1 MSSVA
6 LSAMTCEVLKQMC
19 RERGLKVSGKKDEL
33 VSRIE
38 AFDSPPAASA
48 CAEEVEESAE
58 SDSCEIGDASAMKAK
73 LQAMPLADVMK
84 IAKAAM
90 AELERRAK
98 SGAPKAAKAGGAA
111 AAPKKNSVAEW
122 QQFVLNYSLE
132 NGWPIFEYKANR
144 KLDGVMTPVTIEMPA
159 SELVDGAYIVPGS
172 VSKKSPAGVQLSI
185 SQAMCL
191 AKKYWSS
198 KENAGEREDIWQA
211 FQETQPKEKIVAVAS
226 PSRPKMTLA
235 ALQQQQLA
243 AEAALK
249 AAAEAAKAKNALGK
263 PAPKAKPLVKK
274 AVAAAAAVPKWSCPN
289 DSMMHEFSHG
299 GVQYRRNF
307 DGYIFDMDEDAT
319 YLGKWD
325 EAKNCLDDTVANP
338 FE

>member
-1 MSSVA
+1 MSTVA
-6 LSAMTCEVLKQMC
+6 LNAMTCEMLKQLC
-19 RERGLKVSGKKDEL
+19 RDRGLKVSGKKDEL

-38 AFDSPPAASA
+38 AFDSPPAAA
-48 CAEEVEESAE
+48 CAEESAE
-58 SDSCEIGDASAMKAK
+58 EDSESCELGDASAMKAK

-111 AAPKKNSVAEW
+111 AAAPKKNSVAEW
-122 QQFVLNYSLE
+122 QQFVLAYSLE
-132 NGWPIFEYKANR
+132 NGWPTFEYKANR
-144 KLDGVMTPVTIEMPA
+144 KLDGVMTPVVIEMPA

-191 AKKYWSS
+191 AKMYWSS
-198 KENAGEREDIWQA
+198 KENTGTRADIWAA
-211 FQETQPKEKIVAVAS
+211 FQETQPQEKIVAVS

-243 AEAALK
+243 AEAAAK
-249 AAAEAAKAKNALGK
+249 ALAEAAKAKNAAGK
-263 PAPKAKPLVKK
+263 PAPKAKTLVKK
-274 AVAAAAAVPKWSCPN
+274 AVAAAAAAPKWTCPDDGN
-289 DSMMHEFSHG
+289 MHAFEHG
-299 GVQYRRNF
+299 GMAYQRTF
-307 DGYIFDMDEDAT
+307 AGYIFDAEAE

-325 EAKNCLDDTVANP
+325 EVKQCVDDTVANP
-338 FE
+338 FED

>member
-19 RERGLKVSGKKDEL
+19 RERGLKVSGKKEEL
-33 VSRIE
+33 VSRLVEID
-38 AFDSPPAASA
+38 APAAAA
-48 CAEEVEESAE
+48 CAESADEEDSE
-58 SDSCEIGDASAMKAK
+58 SCELGDASAMKAK
-73 LQAMPLADVMK
+73 LQAMPLADLMK

-90 AELERRAK
+90 VELERRAK
-98 SGAPKAAKAGGAA
+98 SGAPKAAKAAVA

-132 NGWPIFEYKANR
+132 NGWPTFEYKANR
-144 KLDGVMTPVTIEMPA
+144 KLDGVMTPVVIEMPA

-198 KENAGEREDIWQA
+198 KENSGERADIWAA
-211 FQETQPKEKIVAVAS
+211 FQETQPQEKIVAVS

-243 AEAALK
+243 AEAAAK
-249 AAAEAAKAKNALGK
+249 AAAEAAKAKNAAGK
-263 PAPKAKPLVKK
+263 PAPKPKTLVKK
-274 AVAAAAAVPKWSCPN
+274 AAAPKWTCPDDGN
-289 DSMMHEFSHG
+289 MHAFEHG
-299 GVQYRRNF
+299 GVAFQRTF
-307 DGYIFDMDEDAT
+307 AGYIFDAEAE

-325 EAKNCLDDTVANP
+325 EANNRVDTTVPNP
-338 FE
+338 FED

>member
-6 LSAMTCEVLKQMC
+6 ISAMTCEALKQMC

-38 AFDSPPAASA
+38 AFDSPVAA
-48 CAEEVEESAE
+48 CAEEEESAE
-58 SDSCEIGDASAMKAK
+58 SDSEDFGDAATMKAK

-111 AAPKKNSVAEW
+111 AVPKKNSVADW
-122 QQFVLNYSLE
+122 QQFVLNHALE

-159 SELVDGAYIVPGS
+159 SELMDGAYIVPGS

-211 FQETQPKEKIVAVAS
+211 FQVTQPQEKIVAVAS

-243 AEAALK
+243 AEAAAK
-249 AAAEAAKAKNALGK
+249 ALAEAAKAKNAK

-274 AVAAAAAVPKWSCPN
+274 AAAAAAPKWSCAN
-289 DSMMHEFSHG
+289 DGLMHKFSHG

-307 DGYIFDMDEDAT
+307 DGYIFDMDEEAT

>member
-1 MSSVA
+1 
-6 LSAMTCEVLKQMC
+6 MTCEALKQMC

-38 AFDSPPAASA
+38 AHDSPAAASA
-48 CAEEVEESAE
+48 CADEVEESAE
-58 SDSCEIGDASAMKAK
+58 SSEEEFGDASAMKAK
-73 LQAMPLADVMK
+73 LQSMPLADVMK

-98 SGAPKAAKAGGAA
+98 SGAPKAAKAVA

-132 NGWPIFEYKANR
+132 NGWPTFEYKANR
-144 KLDGVMTPVTIEMPA
+144 KLDGVLTPVTIEMPA

-198 KENAGEREDIWQA
+198 KENSGERADIWAA
-211 FQETQPKEKIVAVAS
+211 FQATQPQEKIVAVS

-235 ALQQQQLA
+235 ALNQQQLA
-243 AEAALK
+243 AEAAAK
-249 AAAEAAKAKNALGK
+249 ALAEAAKLKNAK
-263 PAPKAKPLVKK
+263 PAAKAAKPLVKK
-274 AVAAAAAVPKWSCPN
+274 AMAAAPKWTCPDDGN
-289 DSMMHEFSHG
+289 MHDFESG
-299 GVQYRRNF
+299 GVKYKRTF
-307 DGYIFDMDEDAT
+307 AGYIFDADAE

-338 FE
+338 FEE

>member
-6 LSAMTCEVLKQMC
+6 ISAMTCEALKQMC

-38 AFDSPPAASA
+38 AFDSPAAASA
-48 CAEEVEESAE
+48 CSEEVEESAE
-58 SDSCEIGDASAMKAK
+58 SDSEDFGDAAAMKAK

-98 SGAPKAAKAGGAA
+98 SGAPKAAKAAAA

-132 NGWPIFEYKANR
+132 NGWPVFEYKANR

-243 AEAALK
+243 AEAAAK
-249 AAAEAAKAKNALGK
+249 ALAEAAKAKNALGK
-263 PAPKAKPLVKK
+263 PAPKPKTLVKK
-274 AVAAAAAVPKWSCPN
+274 AVAKWTCADDGN
-289 DSMMHEFSHG
+289 MHAFEHG
-299 GVQYRRNF
+299 GVAYQRTF
-307 DGYIFDMDEDAT
+307 AGYIFDADAE

-325 EAKNCLDDTVANP
+325 EAKNCLDDTVPNP
-338 FE
+338 FED

>member
-1 MSSVA
+1 MSSI
-6 LSAMTCEVLKQMC
+6 SAMTCEALKQMC

-38 AFDSPPAASA
+38 AHDSPAAVSA
-48 CAEEVEESAE
+48 EEESAE
-58 SDSCEIGDASAMKAK
+58 SAESSEEEFGDASAMKAK
-73 LQAMPLADVMK
+73 LQSMPLADVMK

-98 SGAPKAAKAGGAA
+98 SGAPKAAKAVA

-132 NGWPIFEYKANR
+132 NGWPTFEYKANR
-144 KLDGVMTPVTIEMPA
+144 KLDGVLTPVTIEMPA

-198 KENAGEREDIWQA
+198 KENSGERADIWAA
-211 FQETQPKEKIVAVAS
+211 FQETQPQEKIVAVAS

-243 AEAALK
+243 AEAAAK
-249 AAAEAAKAKNALGK
+249 AAAEAAKAKNAK
-263 PAPKAKPLVKK
+263 PAAKVAKPLVKK
-274 AVAAAAAVPKWSCPN
+274 AVAAAPKWTCP
-289 DSMMHEFSHG
+289 DDGLMHDFEAGSVKYKRTFA
-299 GVQYRRNF
+299 
-307 DGYIFDMDEDAT
+307 GYIFDTDEENT

-325 EAKNCLDDTVANP
+325 EAKNCLDDSVANP

>member
-38 AFDSPPAASA
+38 AFDSPAAASAA
-48 CAEEVEESAE
+48 CAEEEESAE
-58 SDSCEIGDASAMKAK
+58 SDSEDFGDAATMKAK

-90 AELERRAK
+90 AELERREK
-98 SGAPKAAKAGGAA
+98 SGAPKAAKAGGAAA

-263 PAPKAKPLVKK
+263 PAAKAKPLVKK
-274 AVAAAAAVPKWSCPN
+274 ALAAVPKWSCPN

>member
-6 LSAMTCEVLKQMC
+6 ISAMTCEALKQMC

-33 VSRIE
+33 VSRLVE
-38 AFDSPPAASA
+38 ADAPPAAA
-48 CAEEVEESAE
+48 CASESADE
-58 SDSCEIGDASAMKAK
+58 EDSESCELGDASAMKAR
-73 LQAMPLADVMK
+73 LQAMPLADLMK

-90 AELERRAK
+90 VELERRAK
-98 SGAPKAAKAGGAA
+98 SGAPKAAKAVTA

-132 NGWPIFEYKANR
+132 NGWPTFEYKANR

-172 VSKKSPAGVQLSI
+172 VSKKSPSGVQLSI

-198 KENAGEREDIWQA
+198 KENSGERADIWAA
-211 FQETQPKEKIVAVAS
+211 FQETQPQEKIVAVS
-226 PSRPKMTLA
+226 PARPKMTLA
-235 ALQQQQLA
+235 VLQQQQLA
-243 AEAALK
+243 AEAAAK
-249 AAAEAAKAKNALGK
+249 AAAEAAKAKNAAGK
-263 PAPKAKPLVKK
+263 PAPKPKTLVKK
-274 AVAAAAAVPKWSCPN
+274 AAAKWSCADDGN
-289 DSMMHEFSHG
+289 MHAFEHG
-299 GVQYRRNF
+299 GVQYQRTF
-307 DGYIFDMDEDAT
+307 AGYIFDADAE

-325 EAKNCLDDTVANP
+325 EAKQCVDTTVANP
-338 FE
+338 FED

>member
-38 AFDSPPAASA
+38 AFDSPAAASAA
-48 CAEEVEESAE
+48 CAEEEESAE
-58 SDSCEIGDASAMKAK
+58 SDSEEFGDAATMKAK

-243 AEAALK
+243 AEAAAK
-249 AAAEAAKAKNALGK
+249 ALAEAAKLKNAAGK
-263 PAPKAKPLVKK
+263 PAPKAKTLVKK
-274 AVAAAAAVPKWSCPN
+274 AAAPKWTCADDGN
-289 DSMMHEFSHG
+289 MHAFEHG
-299 GVQYRRNF
+299 GVAYQRTF
-307 DGYIFDMDEDAT
+307 AGYIFDAEAE
-319 YLGKWD
+319 YLGQWD
-325 EAKNCLDDTVANP
+325 EAKQCVDTTVANP
-338 FE
+338 FEE

>member
-6 LSAMTCEVLKQMC
+6 ISAMTCEALKQMC

-38 AFDSPPAASA
+38 AFDSPAAA
-48 CAEEVEESAE
+48 AEEEVEESAE
-58 SDSCEIGDASAMKAK
+58 SDSCEMGDASAMKAK

-132 NGWPIFEYKANR
+132 NGWPTFEYKANR

-198 KENAGEREDIWQA
+198 KENSGERADIWAA
-211 FQETQPKEKIVAVAS
+211 FQETQPQEKIVAVS

-235 ALQQQQLA
+235 ALQQTQLA
-243 AEAALK
+243 AEAAAK
-249 AAAEAAKAKNALGK
+249 AVIEATKAKALAAKPVAKS
-263 PAPKAKPLVKK
+263 AKPLVKK
-274 AVAAAAAVPKWSCPN
+274 AAAAAAKWSCPN
-289 DSMMHEFSHG
+289 DGLMHEFSHG

-307 DGYIFDMDEDAT
+307 DGYIFGMDEDAT

-325 EAKNCLDDTVANP
+325 EAKSCLDDTVANP

>member
-6 LSAMTCEVLKQMC
+6 ISAMTCEALKQMC

-38 AFDSPPAASA
+38 AFDSPAAASA
-48 CAEEVEESAE
+48 ACAEEESAE
-58 SDSCEIGDASAMKAK
+58 SDSEDFGDASAMKAK

-111 AAPKKNSVAEW
+111 AAAPKKNSVAEW
-122 QQFVLNYSLE
+122 QQYVLNYSLE

-144 KLDGVMTPVTIEMPA
+144 KLDGVMQPVTIEMPA
-159 SELVDGAYIVPGS
+159 SELVDGAYIVPSS
-172 VSKKSPAGVQLSI
+172 VSKKSPNGVQLSI

-198 KENAGEREDIWQA
+198 KENAGEREDLWQA
-211 FQETQPKEKIVAVAS
+211 FQATQPQEKIVAVS

-263 PAPKAKPLVKK
+263 PAAKAKPLVKK
-274 AVAAAAAVPKWSCPN
+274 AVAAAAAVPKWSCAN
-289 DSMMHEFSHG
+289 DGLMHEFSHG

>member
-6 LSAMTCEVLKQMC
+6 ISAMTCEALKQMC

-111 AAPKKNSVAEW
+111 AAAPKKNSVAEW
-122 QQFVLNYSLE
+122 QQYVLNYSLE

-144 KLDGVMTPVTIEMPA
+144 KLDGVMQPVTIEMPA

-198 KENAGEREDIWQA
+198 KENSGERADIWAA
-211 FQETQPKEKIVAVAS
+211 FQETQPQEKIVAVS

-263 PAPKAKPLVKK
+263 PAPKSAKPLVKK
-274 AVAAAAAVPKWSCPN
+274 AAAAVPKWSCPN

>member
-6 LSAMTCEVLKQMC
+6 LSAMTCEALKQMC

-122 QQFVLNYSLE
+122 QQYVLNYSLE
-132 NGWPIFEYKANR
+132 NGWPTFEYKANR
-144 KLDGVMTPVTIEMPA
+144 KLDGVMTPVVIEMPA

-198 KENAGEREDIWQA
+198 KENSGERADIWAA
-211 FQETQPKEKIVAVAS
+211 FQETQPQEKIVAVAS

-243 AEAALK
+243 AEAAAK
-249 AAAEAAKAKNALGK
+249 ALAEAAKAKNAAGK
-263 PAPKAKPLVKK
+263 PAITI
-274 AVAAAAAVPKWSCPN
+274 
-289 DSMMHEFSHG
+289 SMAL
-299 GVQYRRNF
+299 RK
-307 DGYIFDMDEDAT
+307 T
-319 YLGKWD
+319 
-325 EAKNCLDDTVANP
+325 
-338 FE
+338 

>member
-1 MSSVA
+1 MASISA
-6 LSAMTCEVLKQMC
+6 LTCENLKQMC

-38 AFDSPPAASA
+38 EHDSPAAASA
-48 CAEEVEESAE
+48 CAAEEESAE
-58 SDSCEIGDASAMKAK
+58 SDSEEFGDAATMKAK

-98 SGAPKAAKAGGAA
+98 SGAPKAAKAAGA

-144 KLDGVMTPVTIEMPA
+144 KLDGVMQPVTIEMPA

-198 KENAGEREDIWQA
+198 KENSGEREDLWQA
-211 FQETQPKEKIVAVAS
+211 FQATQPQEKIVAVAAS
-226 PSRPKMTLA
+226 PRPKMTLA

-243 AEAALK
+243 AEAAAK
-249 AAAEAAKAKNALGK
+249 ALAEATKLKNAAGK
-263 PAPKAKPLVKK
+263 PAAKAKPLVKK
-274 AVAAAAAVPKWSCPN
+274 AVAVKWSCP
-289 DSMMHEFSHG
+289 DDDLMHEFSHG

-307 DGYIFDMDEDAT
+307 AGYIFDTDADKT

-325 EAKNCLDDTVANP
+325 EVKNCLDESVANP
-338 FE
+338 YED

>member
-1 MSSVA
+1 MSSI
-6 LSAMTCEVLKQMC
+6 SAMTCEALKQMC

-132 NGWPIFEYKANR
+132 NGWPVFEYKANR

-198 KENAGEREDIWQA
+198 KENSGERADIWAA
-211 FQETQPKEKIVAVAS
+211 FQETQPQEKIVAVAS

-243 AEAALK
+243 AEAAAK
-249 AAAEAAKAKNALGK
+249 ALAEAAKLKNAAGK
-263 PAPKAKPLVKK
+263 PAPKAKTLVKK
-274 AVAAAAAVPKWSCPN
+274 AAAPKWTCADDGN
-289 DSMMHEFSHG
+289 MHAFEHG
-299 GVQYRRNF
+299 GVAYQRTF
-307 DGYIFDMDEDAT
+307 AGYIFDAEAE
-319 YLGKWD
+319 YLGQWD
-325 EAKNCLDDTVANP
+325 EAKQCVDTTVANP
-338 FE
+338 FEE

>member
-6 LSAMTCEVLKQMC
+6 ISAMTCEALKQMC

-38 AFDSPPAASA
+38 AFDSPPAAA
-48 CAEEVEESAE
+48 CAESADEAE
-58 SDSCEIGDASAMKAK
+58 SDSEEFGDAATMKAK

-111 AAPKKNSVAEW
+111 AAAPKKNSVAEW

-132 NGWPIFEYKANR
+132 NGWPTFEYKANR
-144 KLDGVMTPVTIEMPA
+144 KLDGVMTPVVIEMPA

-198 KENAGEREDIWQA
+198 KENSGERADIWAA
-211 FQETQPKEKIVAVAS
+211 FQETQPQEKIVAVS

-243 AEAALK
+243 AEAAAK
-249 AAAEAAKAKNALGK
+249 AAIEATKAKNAAGK
-263 PAPKAKPLVKK
+263 PAAKAKPLVKK
-274 AVAAAAAVPKWSCPN
+274 AAAAAVKWSCPN
-289 DSMMHEFSHG
+289 DGMMHAFSHG

-307 DGYIFDMDEDAT
+307 DGYIFGMDDDAT

-325 EAKNCLDDTVANP
+325 EAKSCLDDTVANP

>member
-6 LSAMTCEVLKQMC
+6 ISAMTCEALKQMC

-38 AFDSPPAASA
+38 AHDSPAAASA
-48 CAEEVEESAE
+48 ACAEEESAE
-58 SDSCEIGDASAMKAK
+58 SDSEEFGDAATMKAK

-98 SGAPKAAKAGGAA
+98 SGAPKAAKAAGGAA

-122 QQFVLNYSLE
+122 QQYVLNYSLE

-198 KENAGEREDIWQA
+198 KENAGEREDLWQA
-211 FQETQPKEKIVAVAS
+211 FQATQPQEKIVAVAS

-235 ALQQQQLA
+235 ALQQTQLA

-263 PAPKAKPLVKK
+263 PAAKSAKPLVKK
-274 AVAAAAAVPKWSCPN
+274 AVAAVPKWSCA
-289 DSMMHEFSHG
+289 DDGLMHEFSHG

-307 DGYIFDMDEDAT
+307 DGYIFGMDEDAT

>member
-1 MSSVA
+1 MSTA
-6 LSAMTCEVLKQMC
+6 TLSAMTCEVLKQMC

-33 VSRIE
+33 VSRLVEID
-38 AFDSPPAASA
+38 APAAP
-48 CAEEVEESAE
+48 VEEAEDSSEPAE
-58 SDSCEIGDASAMKAK
+58 SVDVDAMKAS
-73 LQAMPLADVMK
+73 LQSMPLADVMK

-90 AELERRAK
+90 TELERRAK
-98 SGAPKAAKAGGAA
+98 SGAPKAAKAKAAGA

-122 QQFVLNYSLE
+122 QQFVLDDALE
-132 NGWPIFEYKANR
+132 NGWPVFTYKANR
-144 KLDGVMTPVTIEMPA
+144 KLNGVMTPVEIEMPA

-172 VSKKSPAGVQLSI
+172 VSKKDPQGKQLSI

-198 KENAGEREDIWQA
+198 KENTGEREDLWQA

-226 PSRPKMTLA
+226 PARPKMTLA

-243 AEAALK
+243 EEAAAK
-249 AAAEAAKAKNALGK
+249 AAAEAAKAKNAAAK
-263 PAPKAKPLVKK
+263 PAAKAKPLVKK
-274 AVAAAAAVPKWSCPN
+274 AAAPKWTCPN
-289 DSMMHEFSHG
+289 DGNMHDFKHG
-299 GVQYRRNF
+299 DVEYKRTF
-307 DGYIFDMDEDAT
+307 EGYIFDVDEDNT

-325 EAKNCLDDTVANP
+325 EAKNCLDDTVPSP

>member
-1 MSSVA
+1 MSTVA

-33 VSRIE
+33 VSRID
-38 AFDSPPAASA
+38 AHDSPAAASA
-48 CAEEVEESAE
+48 CEDEVEESADSE
-58 SDSCEIGDASAMKAK
+58 SCEMGDASAMKAK

-98 SGAPKAAKAGGAA
+98 SGAPKAAKAAA

-132 NGWPIFEYKANR
+132 NGWPTFEYKANR
-144 KLDGVMTPVTIEMPA
+144 KLDGVLQPVTIEMPA

-172 VSKKSPAGVQLSI
+172 VSKKSPNGVQLSI

-198 KENAGEREDIWQA
+198 KENAGEREDLWQA
-211 FQETQPKEKIVAVAS
+211 FQVTQPQEKIVAVS

-249 AAAEAAKAKNALGK
+249 AAAEAAKLKNAAAK
-263 PAPKAKPLVKK
+263 PAAKSAKPLVKK
-274 AVAAAAAVPKWSCPN
+274 AAAAAVPKWSCAN
-289 DSMMHEFSHG
+289 DGLMHEFSHG

-307 DGYIFDMDEDAT
+307 DGYIFDMDEEAT

>member
-33 VSRIE
+33 VSRLVEID
-38 AFDSPPAASA
+38 APPAAA
-48 CAEEVEESAE
+48 CASESADEEDSE
-58 SDSCEIGDASAMKAK
+58 SCDSSVFGDASALKAR
-73 LQAMPLADVMK
+73 LQSLPLADLMK

-98 SGAPKAAKAGGAA
+98 SGAPKAAKAAGGAE
-111 AAPKKNSVAEW
+111 APKKKNSVAEW
-122 QQFVLNYSLE
+122 QQFVLDYSLE
-132 NGWPIFEYKANR
+132 NGWPTFEYKANR
-144 KLDGVMTPVTIEMPA
+144 KLNGVMTPVTIEMPA

-198 KENAGEREDIWQA
+198 KENSGEREDLWQA
-211 FQETQPKEKIVAVAS
+211 FQATQPKEKIVAVAS

-243 AEAALK
+243 AEAAAK
-249 AAAEAAKAKNALGK
+249 ALAEAAKAKNAK
-263 PAPKAKPLVKK
+263 PSPKAKPLVKK
-274 AVAAAAAVPKWSCPN
+274 AVAKWTCPDDGN
-289 DSMMHEFSHG
+289 MHAFEHG
-299 GVQYRRNF
+299 GVQYQRTF
-307 DGYIFDMDEDAT
+307 AGYIFDAEAE

-325 EAKNCLDDTVANP
+325 EANNRVDTTVANP
-338 FE
+338 FEE

>member
-6 LSAMTCEVLKQMC
+6 ISAMTCEALKQMC

-38 AFDSPPAASA
+38 AHDSPAAA
-48 CAEEVEESAE
+48 CAEEESAE
-58 SDSCEIGDASAMKAK
+58 SDSEEFGDAATMKAK

-98 SGAPKAAKAGGAA
+98 SGAPKAAKAAGGAA

-122 QQFVLNYSLE
+122 QQYVLNYSLE

-159 SELVDGAYIVPGS
+159 SELHDGAYIVPGS

-211 FQETQPKEKIVAVAS
+211 FQETQPKEKIVAVAAS
-226 PSRPKMTLA
+226 PRPKMTLA

-243 AEAALK
+243 AEAAAK
-249 AAAEAAKAKNALGK
+249 ALAEAAKAKNAAGK
-263 PAPKAKPLVKK
+263 PAPKPKTLVKK
-274 AVAAAAAVPKWSCPN
+274 AAPKWTCADDGN
-289 DSMMHEFSHG
+289 MHAFEHG
-299 GVQYRRNF
+299 GVAYQRTF
-307 DGYIFDMDEDAT
+307 AGYIFDAAAE
-319 YLGKWD
+319 YLGKWND
-325 EAKNCLDDTVANP
+325 AKDCLDDTVPNP
-338 FE
+338 FED

>member
-6 LSAMTCEVLKQMC
+6 ISAMTCEALKQMC

-38 AFDSPPAASA
+38 THDSPAAA

-58 SDSCEIGDASAMKAK
+58 SAESDSCEMGDASAMKAK

-111 AAPKKNSVAEW
+111 AAAPKKNSVAEW

-144 KLDGVMTPVTIEMPA
+144 KLDGVMTPVVIEMPA

-198 KENAGEREDIWQA
+198 KENSGERADIWAA
-211 FQETQPKEKIVAVAS
+211 FQETQPQEKIVAVAS

-249 AAAEAAKAKNALGK
+249 AAAEAAKVKNAAGK
-263 PAPKAKPLVKK
+263 PAAKAKPLVKK
-274 AVAAAAAVPKWSCPN
+274 AVAAPKWSCP
-289 DSMMHEFSHG
+289 DDGLMHAFSHG

-307 DGYIFDMDEDAT
+307 DGYIFGMDEDAT

>member
-1 MSSVA
+1 
-6 LSAMTCEVLKQMC
+6 MTCEALKQMC

-38 AFDSPPAASA
+38 AFDSPLAAA
-48 CAEEVEESAE
+48 EEEVEESAE
-58 SDSCEIGDASAMKAK
+58 SDSCEMGDASAMKAK

-111 AAPKKNSVAEW
+111 AAAPKKNSVAEW

-132 NGWPIFEYKANR
+132 NGWPTFEYKANR
-144 KLDGVMTPVTIEMPA
+144 KLNGVMTPVTIEMPA

-198 KENAGEREDIWQA
+198 KENSGERADIWAA
-211 FQETQPKEKIVAVAS
+211 FQETQPQEKIVAVS
-226 PSRPKMTLA
+226 PARPKMTLA
-235 ALQQQQLA
+235 ALQQSQLA
-243 AEAALK
+243 AEAVAK
-249 AAAEAAKAKNALGK
+249 AAIEATKAKALAAK
-263 PAPKAKPLVKK
+263 PSPKAKPLVKK
-274 AVAAAAAVPKWSCPN
+274 AAAAAVKWPCAN
-289 DSMMHEFSHG
+289 DGLMHEFSHG
-299 GVQYRRNF
+299 AVQYRRNF
-307 DGYIFDMDEDAT
+307 DGYIFGMDEDAT

-325 EAKNCLDDTVANP
+325 EAKQCLDDTVPSP

>member
-6 LSAMTCEVLKQMC
+6 ISALTCEVLKQMC

-38 AFDSPPAASA
+38 AHDSPAAASA

-58 SDSCEIGDASAMKAK
+58 SDSEDFGDAAAMKAK

-98 SGAPKAAKAGGAA
+98 SGAPKAKAKAAAA

-122 QQFVLNYSLE
+122 QQFVLDHALE
-132 NGWPIFEYKANR
+132 NGWPTFEYKANR

-159 SELVDGAYIVPGS
+159 SELVEGAYIVPGS
-172 VSKKSPAGVQLSI
+172 VSKKSPNGVQLSI

-198 KENAGEREDIWQA
+198 KENAGEREDLWQA
-211 FQETQPKEKIVAVAS
+211 FQKTQPQEKIVAVAS

-235 ALQQQQLA
+235 ALQQTQLA
-243 AEAALK
+243 AEAAAK
-249 AAAEAAKAKNALGK
+249 AAAEAAKAKNA
-263 PAPKAKPLVKK
+263 AAKPVAKSAVKKLVKK
-274 AVAAAAAVPKWSCPN
+274 AAAPKWTCPDDGN
-289 DSMMHEFSHG
+289 MHAFEHG
-299 GVQYRRNF
+299 GVKYQRTF
-307 DGYIFDMDEDAT
+307 AGYIFDSESE

-325 EAKNCLDDTVANP
+325 EAKQTVDTTVENP
-338 FE
+338 FEEDD

>member
-1 MSSVA
+1 MSSI
-6 LSAMTCEVLKQMC
+6 SAMTCEALKQMC

-38 AFDSPPAASA
+38 AFDSPAAASAA
-48 CAEEVEESAE
+48 CAEEEESAE
-58 SDSCEIGDASAMKAK
+58 SDSEDFGDAAAMKAK

-198 KENAGEREDIWQA
+198 KENSGERADIWAA
-211 FQETQPKEKIVAVAS
+211 FQETQPQEKIVAVAS

-243 AEAALK
+243 AEAAAK
-249 AAAEAAKAKNALGK
+249 ALAEAAKLKNAAGK
-263 PAPKAKPLVKK
+263 PAPKAKTLVKK
-274 AVAAAAAVPKWSCPN
+274 AAAPKWTCADDGN
-289 DSMMHEFSHG
+289 MHAFEHG
-299 GVQYRRNF
+299 GVAYQRTF
-307 DGYIFDMDEDAT
+307 AGYIFDAEAE
-319 YLGKWD
+319 YLGQWD
-325 EAKNCLDDTVANP
+325 EAKQCVDTTVANP
-338 FE
+338 FEE

>member
-1 MSSVA
+1 MSSI
-6 LSAMTCEVLKQMC
+6 SAMTCEALKQMC

-198 KENAGEREDIWQA
+198 KENSGERADIWAA
-211 FQETQPKEKIVAVAS
+211 FQETQPQEKIVAVAS

-243 AEAALK
+243 AEAAAK
-249 AAAEAAKAKNALGK
+249 ALAEAAKLKNAAGK
-263 PAPKAKPLVKK
+263 PAPKAKTLVKK
-274 AVAAAAAVPKWSCPN
+274 AAAPKWTCADDGN
-289 DSMMHEFSHG
+289 MHAFEHG
-299 GVQYRRNF
+299 GVAYQRTF
-307 DGYIFDMDEDAT
+307 AGYIFDAEAE
-319 YLGKWD
+319 YLGQWD
-325 EAKNCLDDTVANP
+325 EAKQCVDTTVANP
-338 FE
+338 FEE

>member
-1 MSSVA
+1 
-6 LSAMTCEVLKQMC
+6 MTCEVLKQMC

-33 VSRIE
+33 VSRLVEID
-38 AFDSPPAASA
+38 APAAP
-48 CAEEVEESAE
+48 VEEAEDSSEPAE
-58 SDSCEIGDASAMKAK
+58 SVDVDAMKAS
-73 LQAMPLADVMK
+73 LQSMPLADVMK

-90 AELERRAK
+90 TELERRAK
-98 SGAPKAAKAGGAA
+98 SGAPKAKAKAAGA

-122 QQFVLNYSLE
+122 QQFVLDDALE
-132 NGWPIFEYKANR
+132 NGWPIFTYKANR
-144 KLDGVMTPVTIEMPA
+144 KLNGVMTPVEIEMPA

-191 AKKYWSS
+191 AKKYGSS
-198 KENAGEREDIWQA
+198 KENSGEREDLWEK

-243 AEAALK
+243 EEAAAK
-249 AAAEAAKAKNALGK
+249 AAADAAKAKNAK
-263 PAPKAKPLVKK
+263 PAAKAAKPLVKK
-274 AVAAAAAVPKWSCPN
+274 AVAKWTCPDDGN
-289 DSMMHEFSHG
+289 MHDFKHG
-299 GVQYRRNF
+299 SVEYKRTF
-307 DGYIFDMDEDAT
+307 AGYIFDVDEDNT

>member
-6 LSAMTCEVLKQMC
+6 ISAMTCEALKQMC

-38 AFDSPPAASA
+38 AFDSPAAA
-48 CAEEVEESAE
+48 AEEEVEESAE
-58 SDSCEIGDASAMKAK
+58 SDSCEMGDASAMKAR

-111 AAPKKNSVAEW
+111 AAAPKKNSVAEW

-132 NGWPIFEYKANR
+132 NGWPTFEYKANR
-144 KLDGVMTPVTIEMPA
+144 KLNGVMTPVTIEMPA

-198 KENAGEREDIWQA
+198 KENSGERADIWAA
-211 FQETQPKEKIVAVAS
+211 FQETQPQEKIVAVAS

-243 AEAALK
+243 AEAAAK
-249 AAAEAAKAKNALGK
+249 ALADAAKAKNALGK
-263 PAPKAKPLVKK
+263 PAPKAKTLVKK
-274 AVAAAAAVPKWSCPN
+274 AAAPKWTCADDGN
-289 DSMMHEFSHG
+289 MHAFEHG
-299 GVQYRRNF
+299 GVAFQRTF
-307 DGYIFDMDEDAT
+307 AGYIFDAEAE

-325 EAKNCLDDTVANP
+325 EAKQCVDSTVANP
-338 FE
+338 FED

>member
-6 LSAMTCEVLKQMC
+6 LSAMTCEALKQMC

-38 AFDSPPAASA
+38 AHDSPAAA
-48 CAEEVEESAE
+48 CAEEESAE
-58 SDSCEIGDASAMKAK
+58 SDSEEFGDAATMKAK

-98 SGAPKAAKAGGAA
+98 SGAPKAAKAAGGAA

-122 QQFVLNYSLE
+122 QQYVLNYSLE

-159 SELVDGAYIVPGS
+159 SELHDGAYIVPGS

-211 FQETQPKEKIVAVAS
+211 FQETQPKEKIVAVAAS
-226 PSRPKMTLA
+226 PRPKMTLA

-243 AEAALK
+243 AEAAAK
-249 AAAEAAKAKNALGK
+249 ALAEAAKAKNAAGK
-263 PAPKAKPLVKK
+263 PAPKPKTLVKK
-274 AVAAAAAVPKWSCPN
+274 AAPKWTCADDGN
-289 DSMMHEFSHG
+289 MHAFEHG
-299 GVQYRRNF
+299 GVAYQRTF
-307 DGYIFDMDEDAT
+307 AGYIFDAAAE
-319 YLGKWD
+319 YLGKWND
-325 EAKNCLDDTVANP
+325 AKDCLDDTVPSP

>member
-1 MSSVA
+1 
-6 LSAMTCEVLKQMC
+6 MTCEALKQMC

-38 AFDSPPAASA
+38 AFDSPAAASA
-48 CAEEVEESAE
+48 ACAEEESAE
-58 SDSCEIGDASAMKAK
+58 SDSEDFGDAAAMKAK

-111 AAPKKNSVAEW
+111 AAAPKKNSVAEW
-122 QQFVLNYSLE
+122 QQYVLNYSLE

-172 VSKKSPAGVQLSI
+172 VSKKSPNGVQLSI

-243 AEAALK
+243 AEAAAK
-249 AAAEAAKAKNALGK
+249 ALAEAAKAKNALGK
-263 PAPKAKPLVKK
+263 PAPKPKTLVKK
-274 AVAAAAAVPKWSCPN
+274 AVAKWTCA
-289 DSMMHEFSHG
+289 DDGLMHAFEHG
-299 GVQYRRNF
+299 GVAYQRTF
-307 DGYIFDMDEDAT
+307 AGYIFDADAE

-325 EAKNCLDDTVANP
+325 EAKNCLDDTVPNP
-338 FE
+338 FED

>member
-1 MSSVA
+1 
-6 LSAMTCEVLKQMC
+6 MC
-19 RERGLKVSGKKDEL
+19 RERGLKVSGKKEEL
-33 VSRIE
+33 VSRLVEID
-38 AFDSPPAASA
+38 APAAA
-48 CAEEVEESAE
+48 CASESLEEEDSESC
-58 SDSCEIGDASAMKAK
+58 DSSVFGDASALKAR
-73 LQAMPLADVMK
+73 LQALPLADLMK

-90 AELERRAK
+90 VELERRAK

-111 AAPKKNSVAEW
+111 AAAPKKNSVAEW
-122 QQFVLNYSLE
+122 QQFVLKYSLE
-132 NGWPIFEYKANR
+132 NGWPVFEYKANR

-172 VSKKSPAGVQLSI
+172 VSKKSPNGVQLSI

-211 FQETQPKEKIVAVAS
+211 FQATQPQEKIVAVAS

-243 AEAALK
+243 AEAATK
-249 AAAEAAKAKNALGK
+249 AQIEATKAKNAAAK
-263 PAPKAKPLVKK
+263 PAPKAKTLVKK
-274 AVAAAAAVPKWSCPN
+274 AVAAVPKWTCPDDGN
-289 DSMMHEFSHG
+289 MHAFEHG
-299 GVQYRRNF
+299 GVAYQRTF
-307 DGYIFDMDEDAT
+307 AGYIFDADAE

-325 EAKNCLDDTVANP
+325 EANNRLDSSVANP
-338 FE
+338 FED

>member
-6 LSAMTCEVLKQMC
+6 ISAMTCEALKQMC

-38 AFDSPPAASA
+38 AFDSPAAASA
-48 CAEEVEESAE
+48 ACAEEESAE
-58 SDSCEIGDASAMKAK
+58 SDSEEFGDASAMKAK

-111 AAPKKNSVAEW
+111 AAAPKKNSVAEW
-122 QQFVLNYSLE
+122 QQYVLNYSLE

-172 VSKKSPAGVQLSI
+172 VSKKSPNGVQLSI

-243 AEAALK
+243 AEAAAK

-263 PAPKAKPLVKK
+263 PAPKPKTLVKK
-274 AVAAAAAVPKWSCPN
+274 AAVKWTCADDGN
-289 DSMMHEFSHG
+289 MHAFEHG
-299 GVQYRRNF
+299 GVAYQRTF
-307 DGYIFDMDEDAT
+307 AGYIFDAAAE

-325 EAKNCLDDTVANP
+325 EAKNCLDDTVPNP
-338 FE
+338 FED